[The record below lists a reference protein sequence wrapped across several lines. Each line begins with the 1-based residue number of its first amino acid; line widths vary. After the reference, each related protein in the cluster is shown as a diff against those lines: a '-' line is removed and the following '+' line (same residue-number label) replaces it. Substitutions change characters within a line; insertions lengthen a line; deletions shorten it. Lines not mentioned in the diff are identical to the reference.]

1 MKEIIQCGTRSTDE
15 LCKPLFESKASKIRF
30 EIEDDDSLTES
41 ALDSEASTIQEGEED
56 KEAKLVKTQ
65 NKIMSL
71 WNEIL
76 H

>member
-15 LCKPLFESKASKIRF
+15 LCKALFESKASKIRF

-41 ALDSEASTIQEGEED
+41 TLDSEASTIQVGEED
-56 KEAKLVKTQ
+56 KEAKMVKTQ